1 MKKCSPLR
9 NSRRVVASVLCAA
22 TLLSSGV
29 LWSSPAQAAPATKAQ
44 VDRITAGLTDSLGAS
59 GVKVLTVEKVEFI
72 DGLFEVAVSHNGSK
86 KILYTNA
93 SGSHILLG
101 DLIESKS
108 MANLTQSKAE
118 RLNAI
123 NFDKDLPANLAL
135 KSVTGTGSRKIA
147 VFEDPNC
154 SYCKRFRKETLS
166 KLQDATVYTY
176 VFPVLGKDSLDKAQ
190 KLLCADNKSKA
201 WEDWMMK
208 DALPSGNVA
217 CNPPI
222 NELLE
227 LGRGLGVTGTPT
239 IFFQDGT
246 RVSGA
251 ILPSELFR
259 RIANASR

>member
-1 MKKCSPLR
+1 MKNFSLLR
-9 NSRRVVASVLCAA
+9 ISSRLASSALCAA
-22 TLLSSGV
+22 ALLGGG
-29 LWSSPAQAAPATKAQ
+29 LWSSATQAASVTKAQ
-44 VDRITAGLTDSLGAS
+44 TDRITAGLNDSLGAS
-59 GVKVLTVEKVEFI
+59 GVKVLTVEKVEYI
-72 DGLFEVAVSHNGSK
+72 DGLFEVAVSHNGAK

-108 MANLTQSKAE
+108 MANLTQAKAE
-118 RLNAI
+118 KLNAI

-135 KSVTGTGSRKIA
+135 KAVYGTGSRKIA

-166 KLQDATVYTY
+166 KLQDVTVYTY
-176 VFPVLGKDSLDKAQ
+176 VYPVLGKDSLEKAQ
-190 KLLCADNKSKA
+190 KVLCSDNKSKV

-208 DALPSGNVA
+208 DVAPSGNGA
-217 CNPPI
+217 CNAPI
-222 NELLE
+222 NELVD
-227 LGRGLGVTGTPT
+227 LGRGLGVSGTPT

-251 ILPSELFR
+251 ILPSELLR
-259 RIANASR
+259 RIASASR